1 MRATKVVLVYVQ
13 ICPRDLFLDDFVT
26 IQAVWTADYAD
37 SADMHCFMLCLC
49 SVWAA
54 AVCPFSA
61 RDMNGGRFG
70 PGSNIIQYC
79 TIYLLAILALN

>member
-1 MRATKVVLVYVQ
+1 MQIVQ
-13 ICPRDLFLDDFVT
+13 IC
-26 IQAVWTADYAD
+26 TA
-37 SADMHCFMLCLC
+37 LCCVDVLSGQLQ
-49 SVWAA
+49 SV
-54 AVCPFSA
+54 VCPFSA